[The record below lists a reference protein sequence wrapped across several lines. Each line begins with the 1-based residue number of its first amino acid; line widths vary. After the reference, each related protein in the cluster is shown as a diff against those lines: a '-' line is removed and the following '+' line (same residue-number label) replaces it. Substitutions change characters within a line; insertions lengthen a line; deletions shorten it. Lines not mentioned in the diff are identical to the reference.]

1 MEIKDKHISIIGAKK
16 SGVASAILIKK
27 LGGIPF
33 VSDSADKEKLSDFLE
48 ALNKENINFEVGK
61 HSEKVFDCDFI
72 VISPG
77 VPSNSEVIVKAKK
90 KNIKIISEI
99 ELASQFC
106 KGFIIAITGSNGKT
120 TTTSLIGHLL
130 NNANKKCY
138 TAGNIGLAFSEIAL
152 NVKEN
157 EFISLEVSSFQLDF
171 IEKFKPNIAIIL
183 NITPDHL
190 NRYNNNFEEYI
201 KSKYRIFENQ
211 NENDLLILNADDE
224 TIKKHPIETK
234 SKIGNSS
241 LGIAIPMGR
250 EKFFSLSNKIENGCY
265 LKDEQIIYCEDGKEI
280 FQFDTKELKI
290 KGEHNYANAMASII
304 VAKSIDCEDE
314 KIIEG
319 LKSFNGV
326 EHRLELVAEING
338 VQYIND
344 SKATNVDSVWY
355 ALRSFDNPI
364 YLILGGLDKGNDYA
378 KIKPLVLD
386 KVKKIFAIGSSAE
399 KIFQF
404 FHHDI
409 KVEIKS
415 SLEECVKAAN
425 MEAREGDVILLSPA
439 CASFDMFENYEHRGK
454 VFKSVVESLMK

>member
-1 MEIKDKHISIIGAKK
+1 MELRDKHISIIGAKR
-16 SGVASAILIKK
+16 SGITSAILIRK

-33 VSDSADKEKLSDFLE
+33 VSDSSNEEKLKIFLE
-48 ALNKENINFEVGK
+48 SLIKNNIDFEIGK
-61 HSEKVFDCDFI
+61 HSEKVFECNLI

-77 VPSNSEVIVKAKK
+77 VPSDSEILIEAKK
-90 KNIKIISEI
+90 RNIKIISEI

-106 KGFIIAITGSNGKT
+106 KGSIITITGSNGKT

-130 NNANKKCY
+130 NNTNKKCY

-152 NVKEN
+152 DVKEN
-157 EFISLEVSSFQLDF
+157 EFVSLEVSSFQLDF
-171 IEKFKPNIAIIL
+171 IEKFKPNIALIL

-224 TIKKHPIETK
+224 TIKKYPIKTK
-234 SKIGNSS
+234 SKI
-241 LGIAIPMGR
+241 
-250 EKFFSLSNKIENGCY
+250 KFFSLLNKIDNGCY
-265 LKDEQIIYCEDGKEI
+265 LHNDQIIFCEDKIEK
-280 FQFDTKELKI
+280 FRFNTKDLQL

-304 VAKSIDCEDE
+304 VAKSVNADDK
-314 KIIEG
+314 KIFEG
-319 LKSFNGV
+319 LKSFKGV

-338 VQYIND
+338 VKYIND

-355 ALRSFDNPI
+355 ALKSFDNPI
-364 YLILGGLDKGNDYA
+364 YLILGGLDKGNNYE

-386 KVKKIFAIGSSAE
+386 KVKKIFAIGLSAK

-409 KVEIKS
+409 KVEIKN
-415 SLEECVKAAN
+415 SLEDCVRAAN
-425 MEAREGDVILLSPA
+425 MEAREGDVVLLSPA

-454 VFKSVVESLMK
+454 VFKNVVENLIK